1 MGLILD
7 IIILAIIVINV
18 FVYIKRGLT
27 GVVIDIA
34 GFVFSA
40 LVSWYLSPYLGKWI
54 SLLIK
59 KIVPDDRDGFLYGA
73 LTSGAVS
80 RIIAFIALFFI
91 MMSVVSLIV
100 KLTKNIKIP
109 IISSA
114 DRLLG
119 GILGL
124 LLGFA
129 WAYVASVLIC
139 VLLAIISSLIPSFP
153 TSAFDSMRI
162 TRWFFELKLFGF

>member
-1 MGLILD
+1 
-7 IIILAIIVINV
+7 
-18 FVYIKRGLT
+18 
-27 GVVIDIA
+27 
-34 GFVFSA
+34 
-40 LVSWYLSPYLGKWI
+40 
-54 SLLIK
+54 
-59 KIVPDDRDGFLYGA
+59 
-73 LTSGAVS
+73 
-80 RIIAFIALFFI
+80 
-91 MMSVVSLIV
+91 MMAVVSLIV

-153 TSAFDSMRI
+153 TSAFDSMRV